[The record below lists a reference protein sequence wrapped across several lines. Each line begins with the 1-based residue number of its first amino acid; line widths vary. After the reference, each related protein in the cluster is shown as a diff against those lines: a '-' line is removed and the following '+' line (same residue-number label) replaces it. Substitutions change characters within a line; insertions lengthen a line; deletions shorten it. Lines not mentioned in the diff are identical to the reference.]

1 MYSTRNN
8 NKQQVVGFS
17 NPQAQLAPFF
27 GPGMGPSPLVV
38 GSAPVLPSAMFTEP
52 VNPVSSILP
61 VGPPRQLEGYEK
73 RTKGLKRPD
82 QPHRP
87 IPPACEEPAEV
98 TVKLATCKNTANY
111 AGRVVGSINP
121 LWTVAE
127 LKQHFE
133 LQANL
138 GGIPANKQ
146 ALRMERPAVPGF
158 DSAEFLDDVVLLKYI
173 GVERGAPVCVI
184 WLERRMESGGVP
196 AMTVAPAGA
205 PTGLQQLS
213 PFSTTDGNQAQH
225 HVQLQLQQLQ
235 HQHHQQQQQLRHQL
249 QLRQQVQYQQRVRQL
264 VLQEKKNT
272 VTGFQG
278 PIVRPSQLRS
288 GGAVAGVIGPT
299 PQEAPRQAGSNEP
312 AGLRQREPP
321 RAWRQSNHHQ
331 QRHHPFQ
338 RPKDQHRVSK
348 PQGQRSKPQQQQQQQ
363 QEEEEER
370 ALPAENSCVTPGL
383 PGVSAT
389 ELEQYQQQREPRQTL
404 GQMWADLDDSPI
416 VVDNGHEI
424 NDDNGFLNVLSH
436 VRPESDVSAIVNGS
450 WILTQRRQRQ
460 PQ

>member
-1 MYSTRNN
+1 MYSTRN

-38 GSAPVLPSAMFTEP
+38 GSAPVLPAAMFSEP
-52 VNPVSSILP
+52 H
-61 VGPPRQLEGYEK
+61 EGYEK

-87 IPPACEEPAEV
+87 IPPPCEEPAEV

-158 DSAEFLDDVVLLKYI
+158 DSAESLDDVVVLKYI
-173 GVERGAPVCVI
+173 GVDRGAPVCVI
-184 WLERRMESGGVP
+184 WLERRMESGGIP

-205 PTGLQQLS
+205 PTGLQQLF
-213 PFSTTDGNQAQH
+213 PFSTSDGNQVQH

-235 HQHHQQQQQLRHQL
+235 HQQQQQLRHQL
-249 QLRQQVQYQQRVRQL
+249 QLRQQVQYQQRVRQR
-264 VLQEKKNT
+264 VLQEEKNT

-288 GGAVAGVIGPT
+288 GGAVAGVVGPT

-321 RAWRQSNHHQ
+321 QAWRQSNHHQ

-348 PQGQRSKPQQQQQQQ
+348 PQGQRSKPQQQQ
-363 QEEEEER
+363 R
-370 ALPAENSCVTPGL
+370 ALPAENSVVTLGL
-383 PGVSAT
+383 PGGGEVHAPSRGAPAVFGLEARSLVWQDRVSAT
-389 ELEQYQQQREPRQTL
+389 ELKQYQQQREPQQTL
-404 GQMWADLDDSPI
+404 GQMWADIDDSPI

-424 NDDNGFLNVLSH
+424 DDDNGFLNVLRH
-436 VRPESDVSAIVNGS
+436 IRPESDVSAIINGS
-450 WILTQRRQRQ
+450 RILTQRRQRQ

>member
-1 MYSTRNN
+1 MYSTRN

-17 NPQAQLAPFF
+17 NPQAQLAPLF

-38 GSAPVLPSAMFTEP
+38 GSAPVLPPAMFTEP

-61 VGPPRQLEGYEK
+61 VGPPRQHEGYEK

-146 ALRMERPAVPGF
+146 ALRMERPAAPGF

-173 GVERGAPVCVI
+173 GVNRGAPACVI
-184 WLERRMESGGVP
+184 WLERCMESGDIP
-196 AMTVAPAGA
+196 AMAVAPAGA
-205 PTGLQQLS
+205 PTGLQLLF

-235 HQHHQQQQQLRHQL
+235 HQHHQQQQLRHQL
-249 QLRQQVQYQQRVRQL
+249 QLRQQVQYQQRVRQR
-264 VLQEKKNT
+264 VLQEEKNT

-278 PIVRPSQLRS
+278 PIVRPSQPRS
-288 GGAVAGVIGPT
+288 GGAVAGVVGPT
-299 PQEAPRQAGSNEP
+299 PQEAPRQAVSNEP

-348 PQGQRSKPQQQQQQQ
+348 PQGKRSKPQQQQ
-363 QEEEEER
+363 R
-370 ALPAENSCVTPGL
+370 ALPAEHSVVTLGL

-389 ELEQYQQQREPRQTL
+389 ELEQYHQQREPRQTL

-424 NDDNGFLNVLSH
+424 NDDNDFLNVLSH

-450 WILTQRRQRQ
+450 RILTQRRQRQ